1 MRLGAL
7 SSVAA
12 VATLFAGSAGAMPIP
27 AYHPESGVTLVA
39 GGCGYGLHRNIYGNC
54 VVNGPGWG
62 GAVVAPGYYGY
73 GAPGYHGGYYHGGGW
88 HAGYYHGG
96 GYHGGGWHGGG
107 CHHGGGW
114 HGGGYHHGGGAH
126 WHGGGHHGR
135 RRTSRGRRPPS
146 LRSVGGRLSRGFR
159 AQASLRAF
167 GRAGLLN
174 GALTV
179 WSPISG
185 TRESK
190 PGTRICEW
198 RTAHR
203 LSS

>member
-107 CHHGGGW
+107 W
-114 HGGGYHHGGGAH
+114 HRRRLARRRLPSWRRRALARRRTPRG
-126 WHGGGHHGR
+126 

-167 GRAGLLN
+167 ERAGLLN
-174 GALTV
+174 GALTA